1 MLTKFLKKKEKG
13 KKREQFPML
22 FCDLKIFFLGQ
33 QNMQQAFPDTF
44 HFFFFMV
51 GPILKVQGPDLCLVK
66 HKMHVLM

>member
-1 MLTKFLKKKEKG
+1 
-13 KKREQFPML
+13 ML